1 MSAPHTARGDDYARS
16 LYGCS
21 DFGWSGSA
29 VVGSMTGGSI
39 QLGLTREEAKALVTA
54 TARHA
59 RPRPGAPPCPRNLRD
74 GEQVEGLFPVLR
86 HMRGNP
92 RADPSPELS

>member
-1 MSAPHTARGDDYARS
+1 VSAPHTARGDDYARS

-21 DFGWSGSA
+21 DFGWPGSV

-39 QLGLTREEAKALVTA
+39 QLGLTREGAKALVTA

-59 RPRPGAPPCPRNLRD
+59 RPRRGAPPL
-74 GEQVEGLFPVLR
+74 
-86 HMRGNP
+86 
-92 RADPSPELS
+92 PSQLAR